1 MNTAVKLD
9 KSWIAGV
16 AAAVVASLCCI
27 TPVIALIGGLSG
39 AASSFSWLVPFR
51 PYLIGVTVV
60 IFAFAW
66 YQKLKPKTKEEI
78 ACDCDEEGKTI
89 FWRSKTFLAI
99 ITVIAALLIMFPLYA
114 KIFYPKLQQTQI
126 IITDKSNL
134 ASVQLDI
141 TGMSCEACTQEI
153 NSELSK
159 VNGVIEYKTSYEKAN
174 SIVKFDLIIIGG
186 GAGAFAAAI
195 KANEL
200 NAKTLLVN
208 KGLPLGGTCVN
219 VGCVPSKTLLYVGE
233 IMHLAK
239 HHKHS
244 WLGNRNKKF

>member
-174 SIVKFDLIIIGG
+174 SIVKFDKSKTSVDAIV
-186 GAGAFAAAI
+186 AA
-195 KANEL
+195 
-200 NAKTLLVN
+200 VN
-208 KGLPLGGTCVN
+208 KTGYKVTKQKVIN
-219 VGCVPSKTLLYVGE
+219 Q
-233 IMHLAK
+233 
-239 HHKHS
+239 
-244 WLGNRNKKF
+244 